1 MEILPSLELLNSNII
16 ISENFIVSLSDVL
29 MPGKTL
35 LVTSAGFSRRGLVS
49 QIVEQFQ
56 VNDFVV
62 YDTVTPNPELADLK
76 KCLKNL
82 LPESIV
88 QVIALGG
95 GSVIDSAKVLA
106 CLLANPDIDIELEI
120 LLQSPSDELRAA
132 IPLVAIPTTSGTGAE
147 VTPFATIWDS
157 ATQKKYSLG
166 NVSPTIA
173 ILDASLTLSLPLQET
188 LYPALDALSHSLE
201 SLWNINRTEQSQEYA
216 TQAIEHICESLP
228 QVIEQPQNLLARKK
242 LQQAATFAGL
252 AISQTKTAIAHAIS
266 YPLTVRYGV
275 PHGLACSFTLAAIL
289 REVGGEK
296 LNLSPTLVDNTLIL
310 LEKLALGSEMT
321 KFVDWQTL
329 MEQFDPTVD
338 PSRAGNF
345 TVSIDSDWLVTI
357 IRKSQQLKISG
368 EVHET

>member
-1 MEILPSLELLNSNII
+1 MDILQSPEQPLANII
-16 ISENFIVSLSDVL
+16 ISDNFLISLSDVL
-29 MPGKTL
+29 IPGKTL
-35 LVTSAGFSRRGLVS
+35 LVTSAGFRRRGLVA
-49 QIVEQFQ
+49 QIVEHFQ

-62 YDTVTPNPELADLK
+62 YDAVTPNPELADLK

-88 QVIALGG
+88 QIIALGG

-106 CLLANPDIDIELEI
+106 CLFANDIELDI
-120 LLQSPSDELRAA
+120 LLQSPSDELRAS

-147 VTPFATIWDS
+147 VTPFATVWDS
-157 ATQKKYSLG
+157 PTQKKYSLG
-166 NVSPTIA
+166 NVRPTVA
-173 ILDASLTLSLPLQET
+173 ILDASLTLSLPVQET

-201 SLWNINRTEQSQEYA
+201 SLWNINRTEQSQGYA
-216 TQAIEHICESLP
+216 TQAIENICESLP
-228 QVIEQPQNLLARKK
+228 QVLEQPKNLLARKM
-242 LQQAATFAGL
+242 LQRAATFAGL

-296 LNLSPTLVDNTLIL
+296 LNLSPALVNSTLTL
-310 LEKLALGSEMT
+310 LEKLVLEREMT

-329 MEQFDPTVD
+329 QEQFDPTVD

-345 TVSIDSDWLVTI
+345 VVSIDSDWLATI
-357 IRKSQQLKISG
+357 IRKSRQPKISG